1 MKAAVRCNALNLKKL
16 IQQELHGKR
25 LDRSSQRRRV
35 RQAKPLVLD
44 GVVAEL
50 SPRRI
55 HLVNPCG

>member
-1 MKAAVRCNALNLKKL
+1 MLT
-16 IQQELHGKR
+16 IG
-25 LDRSSQRRRV
+25 LD
-35 RQAKPLVLD
+35 ADDTLWENEAFFHLT